1 MDRNPSR
8 GSRIQTGRIRVVA
21 RRHPRVSRMSSE
33 KKSLL
38 RRFFGAI
45 WSVVTFIYRA
55 AVVLSLVLFVVIV
68 FGLTRSNT
76 RAPMQDNLAL
86 ALIPTGAIV
95 DQLDDDPIQRFFD
108 QANGDPPR
116 QTRLSDLIDAL
127 DAAAQDSRITLAA
140 MRLDSMWSIGLAQAR
155 ELAAAM
161 QRFQA
166 AGKTIHVHDAFLP
179 QSHYLVASQAQDV
192 SLDPLGGVWIEG
204 LSVYNNY
211 FADALDKLGVDVEV
225 FRVGQFKSAVE
236 PFLRNDMSAEAR
248 AANREWLGDL
258 WGLYGEQ
265 VETARELPTGAVTA
279 YVERLPENLDRLDGD
294 AATLAMEQRLVNQLE
309 TIDEYRE
316 RIGKIVGMDES
327 GHGSF
332 RQVHFRDYLNVVERE
347 RRAAQPPPS
356 SEIALVVIQGEI
368 TDGFADPGMSD
379 AQLTADLID
388 DARRDD
394 RIRSLVLR
402 VNSPGGSVFGSE
414 RIRRAVQRM
423 RDAGKPVVVSMG
435 NMAASGGYWVSM
447 DADRIW
453 AHPSTI
459 TGSIGI
465 FGLIP
470 TFPEGLSKLGIR
482 TDGTGTTRL
491 AGAFRADRGLSP
503 EARQIIQREIEFG
516 YRQFIDGVSR
526 GRSLSV
532 EEVEA
537 LAQGRVWSGADA
549 LDLGLVD
556 RLGGLQ
562 EAIADAAS
570 LADLRPG
577 DYRLERFEP
586 ELPWGLKLL
595 QPFGAQ
601 GQLSALNGWIG
612 WLQGPL
618 QIGQQVLAPWRWLQ
632 DPRGVYAHCLC
643 TSTERSGAQA
653 RQRY

>member
-1 MDRNPSR
+1 M
-8 GSRIQTGRIRVVA
+8 
-21 RRHPRVSRMSSE
+21 
-33 KKSLL
+33 
-38 RRFFGAI
+38 
-45 WSVVTFIYRA
+45 
-55 AVVLSLVLFVVIV
+55 
-68 FGLTRSNT
+68 
-76 RAPMQDNLAL
+76 
-86 ALIPTGAIV
+86 
-95 DQLDDDPIQRFFD
+95 
-108 QANGDPPR
+108 
-116 QTRLSDLIDAL
+116 
-127 DAAAQDSRITLAA
+127 
-140 MRLDSMWSIGLAQAR
+140 
-155 ELAAAM
+155 
-161 QRFQA
+161 
-166 AGKTIHVHDAFLP
+166 
-179 QSHYLVASQAQDV
+179 
-192 SLDPLGGVWIEG
+192 
-204 LSVYNNY
+204 
-211 FADALDKLGVDVEV
+211 
-225 FRVGQFKSAVE
+225 
-236 PFLRNDMSAEAR
+236 
-248 AANREWLGDL
+248 
-258 WGLYGEQ
+258 
-265 VETARELPTGAVTA
+265 
-279 YVERLPENLDRLDGD
+279 
-294 AATLAMEQRLVNQLE
+294 
-309 TIDEYRE
+309 
-316 RIGKIVGMDES
+316 
-327 GHGSF
+327 
-332 RQVHFRDYLNVVERE
+332 
-347 RRAAQPPPS
+347 
-356 SEIALVVIQGEI
+356 IQGEI